1 MLTFFKIVFI
11 VIMFFVCLAGAI
23 ILCTRENEMPG
34 VEDVEP

>member
-11 VIMFFVCLAGAI
+11 VIMLLAGLAGAI
-23 ILCTRENEMPG
+23 ILCTRGNEMPG